1 MDHTASFLPLTNA
14 HGRVSHH
21 IEDVV
26 EPELS
31 QAVAG
36 QVHLVCCIGGI
47 THWHDAVWHWAV
59 SPSQARYGVLFQN
72 ILK

>member
-1 MDHTASFLPLTNA
+1 MDQIASLLPLTNA
-14 HGRVSHH
+14 HGRVGHH

-36 QVHLVCCIGGI
+36 QVHLLCYIGGI
-47 THWHDAVWHWAV
+47 TRCHDAVWH
-59 SPSQARYGVLFQN
+59 
-72 ILK
+72 